1 MKTNILNDVIINND
15 TSARKII
22 NDIKKHLVKKNSITI
37 KIGGETI
44 KATRDDIYA
53 IQFLVAIGVFSPVN
67 IEGLNIREDGLLKSP
82 CGLDSI
88 GNIVSMKLL
97 EMKCK

>member
-1 MKTNILNDVIINND
+1 MTKILNDVIIDNK
-15 TSARKII
+15 TSARKTI
-22 NDIKKHLVKKNSITI
+22 NDIKKQLIKKNSITI
-37 KIGGETI
+37 KIGGEKI

-53 IQFLVAIGVFSPVN
+53 IQFLVAIGVFSPAN
-67 IEGLNIREDGLLKSP
+67 IEGLNIREDGLLKSS

>member
-1 MKTNILNDVIINND
+1 MAKILNDVIIDNK
-15 TSARKII
+15 TSARKTI
-22 NDIKKHLVKKNSITI
+22 NDIKKHLVKKNSIII

-82 CGLDSI
+82 CGLDSM